1 MTWALLLTLAAIVFV
16 NRYVFL
22 DPNTPVKMPQVF
34 HDALR
39 YSAPCL
45 LTAICGP
52 IILMENDIVRAFPG
66 NPYFLGINLRCGD
79 RHLHPADG
87 GLGTH
92 EFAGVLRTRLCVVT
106 EEIQGR
112 RHGDINKGI

>member
-1 MTWALLLTLAAIVFV
+1 MTWALLLTLAAVVFV

-22 DPNTPVKMPQVF
+22 DPNTPVKLPQVF

-52 IILMENDIVRAFPG
+52 IILMENGIVRAFPG
-66 NPYFLGINLRCGD
+66 NPYFLGAICAVVIAIFVRQMVVS
-79 RHLHPADG
+79 
-87 GLGTH
+87 
-92 EFAGVLRTRLCVVT
+92 VLASLLVFYMLVYVL
-106 EEIQGR
+106 
-112 RHGDINKGI
+112 

>member
-1 MTWALLLTLAAIVFV
+1 MTWALLLTLAAVVFV

-52 IILMENDIVRAFPG
+52 IILMENGIVRAFPG
-66 NPYFLGINLRCGD
+66 NPYFLGAICAVVIAIFIRQMVVS
-79 RHLHPADG
+79 
-87 GLGTH
+87 
-92 EFAGVLRTRLCVVT
+92 VLTSLLVFYVLVYVL
-106 EEIQGR
+106 
-112 RHGDINKGI
+112 

>member
-1 MTWALLLTLAAIVFV
+1 MTWALLLTLAAVVFV

-22 DPNTPVKMPQVF
+22 DPNTPLKMPQVF

-52 IILMENDIVRAFPG
+52 IILMENGIVRAFPG
-66 NPYFLGINLRCGD
+66 NPYFLGAIYAVVSAIFIRQMV
-79 RHLHPADG
+79 AS
-87 GLGTH
+87 
-92 EFAGVLRTRLCVVT
+92 VLTSLLVFYVLVYVL
-106 EEIQGR
+106 
-112 RHGDINKGI
+112 

>member
-1 MTWALLLTLAAIVFV
+1 MTWALLLTLAAVVFV

-52 IILMENDIVRAFPG
+52 IILMENGIVRAFPG
-66 NPYFLGINLRCGD
+66 NPYFWGAICAVVIAIFVR
-79 RHLHPADG
+79 RMVVS
-87 GLGTH
+87 
-92 EFAGVLRTRLCVVT
+92 VLASLLVFYMLVYVL
-106 EEIQGR
+106 
-112 RHGDINKGI
+112 

>member
-1 MTWALLLTLAAIVFV
+1 MTWALLLTLAAVVFV

-52 IILMENDIVRAFPG
+52 IILMENGIVRAFPG
-66 NPYFLGINLRCGD
+66 NPYFLGAICAVVIAIFVRQMVVS
-79 RHLHPADG
+79 
-87 GLGTH
+87 
-92 EFAGVLRTRLCVVT
+92 VLASLLVFYMLVYVL
-106 EEIQGR
+106 
-112 RHGDINKGI
+112 

>member
-1 MTWALLLTLAAIVFV
+1 MTWALLLTLAAVVFV

-52 IILMENDIVRAFPG
+52 IILMENGIVRAFPG
-66 NPYFLGINLRCGD
+66 NPYFLGAICAVVIAILVRQMVVS
-79 RHLHPADG
+79 
-87 GLGTH
+87 
-92 EFAGVLRTRLCVVT
+92 VLASLLVFYMLVYVL
-106 EEIQGR
+106 
-112 RHGDINKGI
+112 

>member
-1 MTWALLLTLAAIVFV
+1 MTWALLLTLAAVVFV

-52 IILMENDIVRAFPG
+52 IILMENGIVRAFPG
-66 NPYFLGINLRCGD
+66 NPYFLGAICAVVIAIFVRQMVVS
-79 RHLHPADG
+79 
-87 GLGTH
+87 
-92 EFAGVLRTRLCVVT
+92 VLASLLVFYILVYVL
-106 EEIQGR
+106 
-112 RHGDINKGI
+112 